1 MSKERF
7 ISAVGEIGEN
17 VLERYDAV
25 EQKLLRRALTK
36 KRILRL
42 ISFAACICVF
52 AGMIFTAVHFGDSS
66 MTDISDPL
74 INTDVFLT
82 AEDIASIFPA
92 NEGSA
97 TSSYRVVY
105 APNKQYFAQGLPEY
119 TEYRA
124 IYQMNNYVCA
134 ANENEFRRFADDIIQ
149 RFGDRMHVSVPEY
162 KIQNSYKASFSLGE
176 YNCFVRQNDIINSF
190 TFFGKSKSP
199 IDFGGKV
206 TVDQTQ
212 SDEDIIK
219 SLEKVKKILFDV
231 FDTEFSDVEV
241 NRIYDNSKNGV
252 SRISVLFYNASD
264 SRFEGYTDFRYTDYI
279 GLYFQP
285 VDRTSYTLRFNCE
298 NIYYQQ
304 YRCDPDSDF
313 SPYINKIRQI
323 TLNEAEELLRKGY
336 VFGGHSCPICMSEQ
350 AKVDFENYDH
360 VNINY
365 LSFERQNDFITYVPF
380 YAFYKEIGV
389 AENGN
394 IKYAVTYVPA
404 VEIAG
409 YEEYFES
416 QKKYHS

>member
-162 KIQNSYKASFSLGE
+162 KIQNSYNTL
-176 YNCFVRQNDIINSF
+176 CI
-190 TFFGKSKSP
+190 
-199 IDFGGKV
+199 
-206 TVDQTQ
+206 
-212 SDEDIIK
+212 
-219 SLEKVKKILFDV
+219 
-231 FDTEFSDVEV
+231 
-241 NRIYDNSKNGV
+241 
-252 SRISVLFYNASD
+252 FY
-264 SRFEGYTDFRYTDYI
+264 I
-279 GLYFQP
+279 
-285 VDRTSYTLRFNCE
+285 
-298 NIYYQQ
+298 
-304 YRCDPDSDF
+304 
-313 SPYINKIRQI
+313 
-323 TLNEAEELLRKGY
+323 
-336 VFGGHSCPICMSEQ
+336 
-350 AKVDFENYDH
+350 
-360 VNINY
+360 
-365 LSFERQNDFITYVPF
+365 
-380 YAFYKEIGV
+380 
-389 AENGN
+389 
-394 IKYAVTYVPA
+394 
-404 VEIAG
+404 
-409 YEEYFES
+409 
-416 QKKYHS
+416 